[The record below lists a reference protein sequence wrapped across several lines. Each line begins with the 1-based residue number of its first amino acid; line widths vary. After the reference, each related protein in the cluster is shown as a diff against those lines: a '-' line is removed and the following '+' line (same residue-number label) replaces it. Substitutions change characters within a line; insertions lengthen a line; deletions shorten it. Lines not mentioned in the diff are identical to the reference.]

1 MTFLSVQTRGEVSQ
15 INTNDKTGKK
25 LINFLQI
32 FQLAIV
38 WVPSFPYH
46 LALVPPVSSVSMAE
60 VEPVECQIQNTDTD
74 LLALM
79 VDCSALY

>member
-1 MTFLSVQTRGEVSQ
+1 MRFLSVQTRGEVSQ

-25 LINFLQI
+25 LINFRQI

-46 LALVPPVSSVSMAE
+46 LALVFPVSSVSMAE
-60 VEPVECQIQNTDTD
+60 VELVECQIQNTDTH